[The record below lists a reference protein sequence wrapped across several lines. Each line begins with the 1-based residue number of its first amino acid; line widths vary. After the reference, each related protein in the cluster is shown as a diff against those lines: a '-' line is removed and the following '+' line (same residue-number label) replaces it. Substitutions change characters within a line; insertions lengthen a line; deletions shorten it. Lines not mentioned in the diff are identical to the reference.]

1 MLTAFYEEETGMLWN
16 GKSQHIRRRSDIS
29 TNAPSR
35 TVNSRQKG
43 KIMEF
48 IAYAKIK
55 CDETDPVILW
65 ASEPYADLW
74 NDTVLKMIVK
84 TDSRTKMVKMDDDGM
99 ISITRLGKE
108 HYLRFDWKNRMV
120 VGDDSD
126 DIGATATAINVEPET
141 RTENWIK

>member
-1 MLTAFYEEETGMLWN
+1 
-16 GKSQHIRRRSDIS
+16 
-29 TNAPSR
+29 
-35 TVNSRQKG
+35 
-43 KIMEF
+43 MEF
-48 IAYAKIK
+48 IAYARIK
-55 CDETDPVILW
+55 YDETDPVILW
-65 ASEPYADLW
+65 TSEPYADLW

-120 VGDDSD
+120 VGDDPD
-126 DIGATATAINVEPET
+126 DIGATATAINVEPVT